1 MKKVKEKKGFTLAE
15 LLVVVAIVGILV
27 AISIPVFTA
36 QRMKAVIATN
46 KANIRAAKAAATAEF
61 YSNSDLLDVHNGNT
75 STTAAYFIYD
85 VKEGKL
91 SDVIK
96 VNNKNYDGAKYN
108 GKSCNTLGKELSNKA
123 ADGEVLDQIIV
134 FIGNSE
140 NENAQYHNNP
150 SSIQTAP
157 YYTDDNKI
165 GYKGG
170 NTNPFGPAP
179 GSSTAN

>member
-1 MKKVKEKKGFTLAE
+1 MNMKKIKEKKGFTLAE

-75 STTAAYFIYD
+75 LTTAAYFIYD

-96 VNNKNYDGAKYN
+96 VNDKNYNGAQYN
-108 GKSCNTLGKELSNKA
+108 GKSCNTLGKELFRQLPIIQMIMK
-123 ADGEVLDQIIV
+123 LDTRVETIIHLV
-134 FIGNSE
+134 
-140 NENAQYHNNP
+140 
-150 SSIQTAP
+150 QTMVHLLLV
-157 YYTDDNKI
+157 DLLV
-165 GYKGG
+165 
-170 NTNPFGPAP
+170 
-179 GSSTAN
+179 